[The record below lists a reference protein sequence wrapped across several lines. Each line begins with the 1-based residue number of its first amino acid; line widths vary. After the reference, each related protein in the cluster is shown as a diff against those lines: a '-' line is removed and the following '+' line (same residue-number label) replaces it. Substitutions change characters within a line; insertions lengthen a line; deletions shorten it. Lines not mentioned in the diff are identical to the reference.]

1 MERETKTFKTPTGL
15 SVVVRAFAT
24 AREIQAIEGKL
35 FGSVKMG
42 IEKGEPA
49 MEGFTPLAQQ
59 GVEHEMIKLL
69 VISIGEQKENLVDF
83 ALDSIKAEDY
93 DAIIAELNEITKKKS
108 TKKA

>member
-1 MERETKTFKTPTGL
+1 MERETKTFKTPNDIE
-15 SVVVRAFAT
+15 VVIRAFAT

-49 MEGFTPLAQQ
+49 MEGFSPVAQQ

-69 VISIGEQKENLVDF
+69 VVSIGEKKEDLVNY
-83 ALDSIKAEDY
+83 ALDNIKAEDY
-93 DAIIAELNEITKKKS
+93 DCIIAELNEITKKKS